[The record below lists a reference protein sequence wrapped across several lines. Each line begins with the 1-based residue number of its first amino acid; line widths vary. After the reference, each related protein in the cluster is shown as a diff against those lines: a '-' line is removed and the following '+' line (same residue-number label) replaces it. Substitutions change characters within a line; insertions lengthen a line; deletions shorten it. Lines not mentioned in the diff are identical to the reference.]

1 MSPAIEEVTIV
12 RFFPSVVQFHIICSF
27 FILFLFVQACPAE
40 PLPDNPVEVGNV
52 HWSRDFKTTLT
63 ESRGSG
69 KPIFVLFQEIPGCIG
84 CQTFGSKVLTHPLL
98 VEAIE
103 SEFLPILVYNS
114 KFDGEDKKILDQF
127 NEPGWNYQ
135 VIRFINSKGED
146 VIPRKDK
153 IWTISGVASR
163 MILALQKLERPIPLY
178 LQNLVLEY
186 DNVDHGQIGFAM
198 ACYWTGEY
206 KLGKV
211 NGVVA
216 TETGW
221 YDNREVTLVTYH
233 KDFVTTKDLIDY
245 AAQEHCAQ
253 RVYSFPGDQLIS
265 TKLTVKPFRTEEY
278 KKAQLTDQK
287 KQLSLWPQIGKIQNL
302 TQLQR
307 VKLNSFAP
315 DDRKRA
321 LQYLSPRQLNQLL
334 K

>member
-1 MSPAIEEVTIV
+1 
-12 RFFPSVVQFHIICSF
+12 
-27 FILFLFVQACPAE
+27 
-40 PLPDNPVEVGNV
+40 
-52 HWSRDFKTTLT
+52 
-63 ESRGSG
+63 
-69 KPIFVLFQEIPGCIG
+69 
-84 CQTFGSKVLTHPLL
+84 
-98 VEAIE
+98 
-103 SEFLPILVYNS
+103 
-114 KFDGEDKKILDQF
+114 
-127 NEPGWNYQ
+127 
-135 VIRFINSKGED
+135 
-146 VIPRKDK
+146 
-153 IWTISGVASR
+153 
-163 MILALQKLERPIPLY
+163 MILALQKLEKPVPLY

-186 DNVDHGQIGFAM
+186 DNANHGQIGFAM

-206 KLGKV
+206 KLGKI

-233 KDFVTTKDLIDY
+233 KDVVTTKNLINY

-253 RVYSFPGDQLIS
+253 RVYAFPGDQLIS
-265 TKLTVKPFRTEEY
+265 EKLTVKPFHAKDY
-278 KKAQLTDQK
+278 KKAQLTDLK

>member
-1 MSPAIEEVTIV
+1 M
-12 RFFPSVVQFHIICSF
+12 RFFPAIIRLQIICSF
-27 FILFLFVQACPAE
+27 IILFCFVQTSPAE
-40 PLPDNPVEVGNV
+40 PLPNNPVEAGNV
-52 HWSRDFKTTLT
+52 RWSRDFKATLIKSQ
-63 ESRGSG
+63 ESG

-103 SEFLPILVYNS
+103 SEFLPVLVYNS
-114 KFDGEDKKILDQF
+114 TFDGEDKKILDQF

-135 VIRFINSKGED
+135 VIRFINGAGED
-146 VIPRKDK
+146 IIPRKDK

-163 MILALQKLERPIPLY
+163 MIATLQKLKRPVPLY
-178 LQNLVLEY
+178 LQNLVLEL
-186 DNVDHGQIGFAM
+186 DNTNHGQIGFAM

-216 TETGW
+216 TEAGW

-233 KDFVTTKDLIDY
+233 KDIVTTKDLIDY
-245 AAQEHCAQ
+245 AAREQCAQ

-265 TKLTVKPFRTEEY
+265 KRLTVKPFHAENYR
-278 KKAQLTDQK
+278 KAQLTDQK
-287 KQLSLWPQIGKIQNL
+287 KQLSLWPQIEKAQNM

-315 DDRKRA
+315 DDRKKA
-321 LQYLSPRQLNQLL
+321 LRYLSPRQLIQLM